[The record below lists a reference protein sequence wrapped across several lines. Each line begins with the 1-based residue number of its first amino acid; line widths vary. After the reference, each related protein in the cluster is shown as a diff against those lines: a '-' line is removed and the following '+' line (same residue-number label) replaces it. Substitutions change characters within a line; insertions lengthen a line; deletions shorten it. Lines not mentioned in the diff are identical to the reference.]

1 MILNKLINKLTE
13 IRDKESIGDEEVWV
27 DTGSVFGFVYEVDD
41 VYFGRPDSRYKS
53 NVLVIRID
61 K

>member
-41 VYFGRPDSRYKS
+41 VYYGKPDSRYKS